1 MKTFKQ
7 YYIEESSRRGFLK
20 SLFGGAAAM
29 AVANPTQ
36 AATAVAKAAS
46 APWIKATLESD
57 FTLYDYTTVDPQTI
71 AKLTAMKGDYTPGV
85 SSDGSI
91 TIDYNDSALD
101 MMEVYVKPGTPIY
114 KQMQARIDGAEQ
126 PEAGDPFEFDKQVF
140 DTMSDPDGAGA
151 GWLEKQLENDADE
164 SFMKYEKQPDDWKE
178 EIATVDGFE
187 PGHYEAAAQKDAA
200 DRVKQFLDQAGEI
213 GAEVPEHM
221 RDVVG
226 RGYMKSHVLANGSGS
241 EAISND
247 TMVELRELYDDE
259 DIDYPDEMDSD
270 RWLDG
275 TADNPMDTMGAYDS
289 DRYQQDMDQVTG
301 DEDQDDIEDWI
312 TAGFNFLMG
321 ASQKQEQVPV
331 KHLSNV
337 PNFYD
342 ALKKGRAINGS
353 KFNMSGAPDMS
364 EPLQIAHDGREPI
377 EIIGG
382 FEQLAAADE
391 DKIAVP
397 RVQMIHV
404 DDLPGMDPREFYREP
419 ETEPEDTSHYMDN
432 ENVNENFKDG
442 KKKGKSRPGR
452 VKRSGASCS
461 GSVTSLR
468 KKAKAGGEKGKM
480 YHWCAN
486 MKSGRGKK

>member
-1 MKTFKQ
+1 VKTFRKF
-7 YYIEESSRRGFLK
+7 YLAESSRRGFLK
-20 SLFGGAAAM
+20 SLFGGAVAM
-29 AVANPTQ
+29 SMANPTQ
-36 AATAVAKAAS
+36 AAAAVAKS
-46 APWIKATLESD
+46 AGTPWIKATLESD

-71 AKLTAMKGDYTPGV
+71 AKLSAMKGDYTPGV
-85 SSDGSI
+85 SKDGSI

-114 KQMQARIDGAEQ
+114 KQMQARIDGEEQ
-126 PEAGDPFEFDKQVF
+126 PEAGDAFEFDKQVF

-200 DRVKQFLDQAGEI
+200 DRVKEFLDQAGEI
-213 GAEVPEHM
+213 GAEVPDHM
-221 RDVVG
+221 RDIVG

-247 TMVELRELYDDE
+247 TMVELRDLYDDE

-275 TADNPMDTMGAYDS
+275 SADNPMDSMAYDS
-289 DRYQQDMDQVTG
+289 DRYQQDMDQVQGTG
-301 DEDQDDIEDWI
+301 EYADQDDDTPTWAQKDWVS
-312 TAGFNFLMG
+312 AGFNFLMG
-321 ASQKQEQVPV
+321 ASQSQESVPV
-331 KHLSNV
+331 KHLLNV

-353 KFNMSGAPDMS
+353 KFNMSGEPDMS
-364 EPLQIAHDGREPI
+364 EPLQISHDGREPI

-391 DKIAVP
+391 DKMAVP
-397 RVQMIHV
+397 VVQMIHV
-404 DDLPGMDPREFYREP
+404 DDLKAKPQ
-419 ETEPEDTSHYMDN
+419 DTSKYLDN
-432 ENVNENFKDG
+432 ENI
-442 KKKGKSRPGR
+442 
-452 VKRSGASCS
+452 
-461 GSVTSLR
+461 
-468 KKAKAGGEKGKM
+468 
-480 YHWCAN
+480 
-486 MKSGRGKK
+486 